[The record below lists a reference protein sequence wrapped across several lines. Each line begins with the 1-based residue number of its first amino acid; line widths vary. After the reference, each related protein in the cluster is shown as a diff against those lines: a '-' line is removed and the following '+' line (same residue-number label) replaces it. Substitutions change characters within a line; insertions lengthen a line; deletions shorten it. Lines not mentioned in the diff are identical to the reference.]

1 MNFKWE
7 EVHDVA
13 EQLEHIQSPK
23 LILELDKFLGYPE
36 KDPHGAVIPN
46 QKGEYKITPQIT
58 LSSLAVGDRCRLT
71 SVKDSSVSFL
81 QYVSKIGLVLSS
93 EVFVE
98 EWLKLKL
105 IMTTRFLFISI
116 VSYVLIFAAAC
127 QSDSTSTTG
136 KSSQLDYETLAKDL
150 CNCASESIALNT
162 EMKGYL
168 DAGDNKAFDA
178 TVNKVQIAFDGAIL
192 CAKSAKKKLGSSLK
206 KTCSEMPPRLT
217 LELLDKV
224 K

>member
-1 MNFKWE
+1 M
-7 EVHDVA
+7 
-13 EQLEHIQSPK
+13 
-23 LILELDKFLGYPE
+23 FLL
-36 KDPHGAVIPN
+36 K
-46 QKGEYKITPQIT
+46 K
-58 LSSLAVGDRCRLT
+58 S
-71 SVKDSSVSFL
+71 
-81 QYVSKIGLVLSS
+81 
-93 EVFVE
+93 
-98 EWLKLKL
+98 LKLKL
-105 IMTTRFLFISI
+105 NMTTRFLFISI

-192 CAKSAKKKLGSSLK
+192 CAKSAKKKQTDQAIDKKRLGSSLK
-206 KTCSEMPPRLT
+206 RTCSEMPPRLT